1 MFDKISKGGFSRQ
14 EEVSN
19 IILIFRVFKANDL
32 KPIVVPQYEELAT
45 RTIYPRVKEMYPEI
59 VEYFADYPDEDDEE
73 HIPPKKYFWN
83 VFNTCK
89 PDLAS
94 KYIKHSLRQRN
105 NIDEEEKNI
114 EVAPEVLQ
122 QLEEADYFSKK
133 KGRTTFMLTIGKQ
146 NKPTKRTRKRQYRL
160 YDEIVDREPF
170 KAKRIKKHEVVPDN
184 IFTNPYKMSQSK
196 KADIGTA
203 SKKKHKESDNMDVEP
218 ENKDGLIRF

>member
-1 MFDKISKGGFSRQ
+1 MLTMGKQNKPTKRMRKRQYRLYDKIVDR
-14 EEVSN
+14 EP
-19 IILIFRVFKANDL
+19 FKANDL

-89 PDLAS
+89 PELAS
-94 KYIKHSLRQRN
+94 KYIKHSLKQRN

-133 KGRTTFMLTIGKQ
+133 
-146 NKPTKRTRKRQYRL
+146 
-160 YDEIVDREPF
+160 REGQ
-170 KAKRIKKHEVVPDN
+170 H
-184 IFTNPYKMSQSK
+184 SC
-196 KADIGTA
+196 
-203 SKKKHKESDNMDVEP
+203 
-218 ENKDGLIRF
+218 